1 MKKFLSG
8 IVLILSIFSFWSCEK
23 KEQENVL
30 EKELTGSWN
39 YECEHRILDNGQPI
53 EPPDI
58 YNGTI
63 IFHNDHTFEYKLDP
77 ASFWDTKGTW
87 KVVDNQ
93 VYMYFYKNLHE
104 YDGVYDVTPFEGGI
118 ELYLVDRR
126 SNFASISV
134 KLKLTK

>member
-1 MKKFLSG
+1 MKKLLSV
-8 IVLILSIFSFWSCEK
+8 ILLLLSIFSFCACEK
-23 KEQENVL
+23 KEKENAL

-39 YECEHRILDNGQPI
+39 YECEYSILDNGQPI
-53 EPPDI
+53 DPPDF
-58 YNGTI
+58 YNGTV
-63 IFHNDHTFEYKLDP
+63 IFHNDHTFEYKLDLV
-77 ASFWDTKGTW
+77 SSLDTKGTW

-104 YDGVYDVTPFEGGI
+104 YDGVYDVTTVEGAI

-126 SNFASISV
+126 SNFSFMSV